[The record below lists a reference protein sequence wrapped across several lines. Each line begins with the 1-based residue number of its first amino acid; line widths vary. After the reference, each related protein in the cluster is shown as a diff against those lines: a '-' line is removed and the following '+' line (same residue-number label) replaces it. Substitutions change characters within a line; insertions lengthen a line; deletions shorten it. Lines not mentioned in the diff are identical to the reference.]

1 MRYCVV
7 ALILLLSVPASAE
20 RFSDYIREG
29 GVRTDVTF
37 SAAQR
42 RYVSDM
48 MRLLKG
54 SDFHFVLR
62 TDARHW
68 IGVGTEKGRPAIYI
82 HDETALYNCRALVNL
97 KTGALTVL
105 RGVDYDGLKRPQDA
119 RRTAEIAVEY
129 FRKVMSG
136 GSVFGVTAAKKAST
150 QAAGKAG
157 AVKKDHSAPQ
167 APRKPA
173 AEALHEKSAEPA
185 AERSVKQEP
194 HAAAETAD
202 PVGKLKEGNLRFVNG
217 SLIHPNQSGER
228 VKETAKGQHPF
239 AVIVSCSDSRVPPEI
254 LFDQGVGDLFVVRT
268 AGEVVQA
275 VDIGSVEYAAEH
287 LHAPLIVVI
296 GHKRCG
302 AVDATIKGGHV
313 PDNILAIAKLIS
325 PAVEKAKGMKGDL
338 LDNAVRINA
347 ENTARAIEKSPVI
360 EQLIKEQKIRLV
372 TAYYDIDD
380 GTVSFGD

>member
-1 MRYCVV
+1 MRYPIL
-7 ALILLLSVPASAE
+7 ALVLFLSVPAWAG
-20 RFSDYIREG
+20 RYTDYFREG
-29 GVRTDVTF
+29 GVRTDAAF

-42 RYVSDM
+42 GYVSDM

-54 SDFHFVLR
+54 SDFHFVFR

-68 IGVGTEKGRPAIYI
+68 IGVGTENGRPAIYI

-105 RGVDYDGLKRPQDA
+105 RGVDYDGLRKQQDA
-119 RRTAEIAVEY
+119 DRTAEAAVEY

-136 GSVFGVTAAKKAST
+136 GSVFGGASPVKPQVHAAKKTSAKKETTAAKESPHKAAEDAVHTKESV
-150 QAAGKAG
+150 KAG
-157 AVKKDHSAPQ
+157 
-167 APRKPA
+167 
-173 AEALHEKSAEPA
+173 
-185 AERSVKQEP
+185 
-194 HAAAETAD
+194 ETAPHD
-202 PVGKLKEGNLRFVNG
+202 AVEAANPVAKLREGNLRFVKG
-217 SLIHPNQSGER
+217 SLLHPNQGAGR

-239 AVIVSCSDSRVPPEI
+239 AIIVSCSDSRVPPEI

-287 LHAPLIVVI
+287 LHAPLIVVM

-313 PDNILAIAKLIS
+313 PDNILAIAKIIA

-347 ENTARAIEKSPVI
+347 ENMAQAIERSPVI
-360 EQLIKEQKIRLV
+360 EELLKEQKIRIV

>member
-1 MRYCVV
+1 MRYYAV
-7 ALILLLSVPASAE
+7 ALMLLLSVPASAE
-20 RFSDYIREG
+20 RYSDYIREG
-29 GVRTDVTF
+29 GVRTDAAF
-37 SAAQR
+37 SSAQR

-48 MRLLKG
+48 IRLLKG
-54 SDFHFVLR
+54 SDFHFVFR

-68 IGVGTEKGRPAIYI
+68 IGIGTEKGRPAVYI
-82 HDETALYNCRALVNL
+82 HDESALYNCRALVNL
-97 KTGALTVL
+97 STGALTVL
-105 RGVDYDGLKRPQDA
+105 RGVDYDGLGRQQDA
-119 RRTAEIAVEY
+119 QRTAEIAVEY

-136 GSVFGVTAAKKAST
+136 GSVFSGTPVKP
-150 QAAGKAG
+150 QART
-157 AVKKDHSAPQ
+157 AVKKQEAKKELSAAA

-173 AEALHEKSAEPA
+173 AAAHAKSAELPD
-185 AERSVKQEP
+185 ERSVKRDDHQ
-194 HAAAETAD
+194 AAGTAD
-202 PVGKLKEGNLRFVNG
+202 PVGKLKEGNFRFVKG
-217 SLIHPNQSGER
+217 ALIHPNQSAER

-239 AVIVSCSDSRVPPEI
+239 AIIVSCSDSRVPPEI

-287 LHAPLIVVI
+287 LHAPLIVVV

-313 PDNILAIAKLIS
+313 PDNILAIARLIA

-347 ENTARAIEKSPVI
+347 ENMARAIEKSPVI
-360 EQLIKEQKIRLV
+360 EELLTEQKIRLV

-380 GTVSFGD
+380 GTVSFGE